1 MSNYFN
7 IFLNFKIIYYIYKKI
22 DDKLNLCFME
32 DSLFFKNSSSFDFLI
47 FPSISFCILSN
58 IVS

>member
-1 MSNYFN
+1 MNNYFN

-32 DSLFFKNSSSFDFLI
+32 DS
-47 FPSISFCILSN
+47 
-58 IVS
+58 